1 MERAPAAQ
9 AGRKRS
15 VLGSLVAGFRGAW
28 LAVLLLGLGIGAVA
42 LGLVH
47 LGGREGVAER
57 GGAAVAPSI
66 AVLPFTD
73 LSPLK
78 DQEYLADGLA
88 EEILNSL
95 AQVEGLKVAGRTSSF
110 SFKGRGEELRVVG
123 QKLHVAAIL
132 EGSVRKS
139 GSKVRI
145 VAQIVKSED
154 GFRLWSRT
162 FDGDVTDVFA
172 MEDAIARAV
181 VEALQISLLPGHSPS
196 IRGRQTSSP
205 EAFEQYLRGAQLL
218 GRYRLRET
226 QQAQAHLEQAISLD
240 PGYGLAWSALAEAL
254 ALLSDWAEG
263 EERPGLQQRALAAA
277 DQGVELA
284 PDLADGWARR
294 AILRMQ
300 IRWDWAGAESD
311 VDRALKLNPRDVTA
325 NEARARLLAA
335 RGKLSEAIA
344 AGRTVVELDP
354 LHLGGWL
361 RLHTF
366 YVASG
371 QPDLALGALEQAA
384 AVAPTSYQV
393 LDLFAAV
400 DLAAGR
406 PAAALAIT
414 QQPEVPEDS
423 QFAFAALAH
432 HALGQAMA
440 SQEALEKLVGGYAET
455 EAYQIAEVHAG
466 RGDGERALEW
476 LDRAYRQRD
485 GGLVAV
491 LPWVSPVKWNPA
503 FRKLHGEPR
512 FRALLE
518 KMNLPA
524 N

>member
-1 MERAPAAQ
+1 
-9 AGRKRS
+9 
-15 VLGSLVAGFRGAW
+15 
-28 LAVLLLGLGIGAVA
+28 
-42 LGLVH
+42 
-47 LGGREGVAER
+47 
-57 GGAAVAPSI
+57 
-66 AVLPFTD
+66 
-73 LSPLK
+73 
-78 DQEYLADGLA
+78 
-88 EEILNSL
+88 
-95 AQVEGLKVAGRTSSF
+95 
-110 SFKGRGEELRVVG
+110 
-123 QKLHVAAIL
+123 
-132 EGSVRKS
+132 
-139 GSKVRI
+139 
-145 VAQIVKSED
+145 
-154 GFRLWSRT
+154 
-162 FDGDVTDVFA
+162 
-172 MEDAIARAV
+172 V
-181 VEALQISLLPGHSPS
+181 VEALQISLLPGHAPS
-196 IRGRQTSSP
+196 TRGRQTSSP
-205 EAFEQYLRGAQLL
+205 EAFEQYLRGVQLL

-226 QQAQAHLEQAISLD
+226 QRAQAHLEQAISLD

-263 EERPGLQQRALAAA
+263 DERPGLQQRALAAA

-311 VDRALKLNPRDVTA
+311 IDRALKQNPRDVTA

-344 AGRTVVELDP
+344 AGRRVIELDP
-354 LHLGGWL
+354 LHLAGWL

-366 YVASG
+366 YAATG

-393 LDLFAAV
+393 LDLFAAA

-440 SQEALEKLVGGYAET
+440 SQEALEKLIEGYAET

-466 RGDGERALEW
+466 RGDVERALEW

-491 LPWVSPVKWNPA
+491 LPWVSPVKCNPA
-503 FRKLHGEPR
+503 FRKLHGDPR